1 MNYRDE
7 LFELEL
13 RKEILKIEFCKTE
26 DEKQKNEIKA
36 LIEEINCLKII
47 IEKQLASDYKKAG
60 IYFGL

>member
-26 DEKQKNEIKA
+26 DEKRKNEIKA